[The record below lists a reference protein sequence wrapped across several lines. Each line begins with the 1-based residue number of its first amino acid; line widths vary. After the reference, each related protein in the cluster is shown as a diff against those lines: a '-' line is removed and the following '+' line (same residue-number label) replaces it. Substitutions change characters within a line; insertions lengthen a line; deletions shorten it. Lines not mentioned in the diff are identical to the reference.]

1 MNFHGYFNHL
11 PKWSSEFQKLVQI
24 MEINEKCQDHVN
36 VNVGSIKENHGK
48 ISYVASNDTI
58 WFQFSSSGKG
68 EAKLEWF
75 SWIYLE
81 LFVI

>member
-58 WFQFSSSGKG
+58 
-68 EAKLEWF
+68 
-75 SWIYLE
+75 
-81 LFVI
+81 